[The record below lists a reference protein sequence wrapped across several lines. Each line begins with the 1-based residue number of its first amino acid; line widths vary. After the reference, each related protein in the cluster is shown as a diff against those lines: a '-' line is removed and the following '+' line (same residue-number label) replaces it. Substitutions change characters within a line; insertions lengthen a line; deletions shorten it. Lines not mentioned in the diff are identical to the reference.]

1 MEGDMIDILEFEN
14 ILKSEYELHRSLYD
28 LEEEKSN
35 AIVNRDG
42 ASIESLTQDQE
53 ALLNRISAFESRRN
67 SLIEEFTKSS
77 HFEGIGKITLKDIA
91 VLMDGDSS
99 QRLLQLG
106 TNLKEI
112 LNKIKSLQETNQ
124 RLLSDNI
131 EFFNMMKSGFKSS
144 ITARGY
150 NESGMEESRVI
161 DSIIFNQMI

>member
-1 MEGDMIDILEFEN
+1 MTVILEFEK
-14 ILKSEYELHRSLYD
+14 ILESEYELYRSLYD

-35 AIVNRDG
+35 AIIDGDG
-42 ASIESLTQDQE
+42 ASIESLSQDQE

-67 SLIEEFTKSS
+67 SLIEELTKSS
-77 HFEGIGKITLKDIA
+77 HFEGISEITLKDIA

-99 QRLLQLG
+99 QRLLLLG

-112 LNKIKSLQETNQ
+112 LSKMKSLQETNQ

-131 EFFNMMKSGFKSS
+131 EFFNMIKSGFKST

-150 NESGMEESRVI
+150 NENGVEESRVT
-161 DSIIFNQMI
+161 DSIIFNQRI